1 MLEAHEPALITTIA
15 FGLALAFVFGVI
27 ARRLHIPPIVGYL
40 VAGVAVGPFTPGF
53 VADEELA
60 AQLAEIG
67 VILLMFGVGLHFSLR
82 DLFAVRSIAIP
93 GAIGQIA
100 VASLLGT
107 VIGLALG
114 WQLGGAIVLG
124 LAISVASTV
133 VLVRALMER
142 GELDSLQGR
151 IALGWLIVEDIFT
164 VVVLV
169 LLPSIA
175 PLIDGVP
182 GQDEA
187 PLDALVDLGLALG
200 RAAIFAAILVLA
212 GARLMPWLLV
222 YVARLR
228 DRELFTLAAVAVAL
242 GIAYLAYSVFG
253 LSLALGAFLAGAL
266 VSESDTSHQ
275 VAADARPLRDVFSIL
290 FFVSVGMLVDPAF
303 LLENVPA
310 IALLVLVIVAV
321 KAGTAFVIVSLLG
334 HPPRVGLTVAAG
346 LAQVGE
352 FSFILA
358 SLGLSLGLVPPAGM
372 QLVISAALI
381 SITLNPL
388 LFRAVDPASHR
399 LTLSSRVGRLMAG
412 RSAPPG
418 EGWGV
423 VVGVAAGGGG
433 AGVEAGAQAPEAALR
448 GHAVVVGSGRVAG
461 FVIHALSRRE
471 FDFVVISEDRRDVE
485 RLRREG
491 VRAIFGDATSPEL
504 LERAGMA
511 AARVAV
517 VAIPDEHA
525 AGLIVKRAR
534 ALNPRVALVVRSH
547 SEHLVAELSSQA
559 GPIQTIHA
567 ELELA
572 VQMTRYTLR
581 RFGVS
586 TIEAEAVAE
595 GLRRRGGTG
604 QR

>member
-1 MLEAHEPALITTIA
+1 MPDAHSPALITTIA
-15 FGLALAFVFGVI
+15 FGLALAFVFGVV
-27 ARRLHIPPIVGYL
+27 ARRLGIPPIVGYL

-53 VADEELA
+53 VADVELA

-107 VIGLALG
+107 IIGLALG
-114 WQLGGAIVLG
+114 WSLGGAVVLG

-151 IALGWLIVEDIFT
+151 IALGWLIVEDLFT

-175 PLIDGVP
+175 PLLNGRATESD
-182 GQDEA
+182 A

-200 RAAIFAAILVLA
+200 RASIFAAILVVV
-212 GARLMPWLLV
+212 GVRLMPWLLV

-290 FFVSVGMLVDPAF
+290 FFVSVGMLVDPGF
-303 LLENVPA
+303 LVENVPA
-310 IALLVLVIVAV
+310 IALLVLVIVVV
-321 KAGTAFVIVSLLG
+321 KAATAFVIVSLLG

-358 SLGLSLGLVPPAGM
+358 SLGLSLGLVPPEGM
-372 QLVISAALI
+372 QLVVSAALI
-381 SITLNPL
+381 SITLNPV
-388 LFRAVDPASHR
+388 LFRAVDPLTHR
-399 LTLSSRVGRLMAG
+399 LTLSSRVGRLVAG
-412 RSAPPG
+412 RS
-418 EGWGV
+418 
-423 VVGVAAGGGG
+423 GGL
-433 AGVEAGAQAPEAALR
+433 ATPEAVPHGEELR

-461 FVIHALSRRE
+461 LVIHALSRRE
-471 FDFVVISEDRRDVE
+471 FSFVVISEDRRDVE
-485 RLRREG
+485 RLRGES

-504 LERAGMA
+504 LERAGIA

-525 AGLIVKRAR
+525 ARLIVERAR
-534 ALNPRVALVVRSH
+534 ALNPRIALVVRSH
-547 SEHLVAELSSQA
+547 SEHLVAALTNQP

-586 TIEAEAVAE
+586 TIEAEAIAE

>member
-388 LFRAVDPASHR
+388 LFRAVDPASRR
-399 LTLSSRVGRLMAG
+399 LTLSSRVGRLIAG

-418 EGWGV
+418 DGRGA
-423 VVGVAAGGGG
+423 VVGAA
-433 AGVEAGAQAPEAALR
+433 EAPEAALR

-491 VRAIFGDATSPEL
+491 VRAIYGDATSPEL

>member
-1 MLEAHEPALITTIA
+1 MPEAHEPALITTIA

-27 ARRLHIPPIVGYL
+27 ARRLRIPPIVGYL
-40 VAGVAVGPFTPGF
+40 VAGVAVGPYTPGF

-93 GAIGQIA
+93 GAIGQVA

-107 VIGLALG
+107 IIGLALG
-114 WQLGGAIVLG
+114 WTLGGAIVLG

-151 IALGWLIVEDIFT
+151 IALGWLIVEDLFT

-175 PLIDGVP
+175 PLLDDVP
-182 GQDEA
+182 GADDA
-187 PLDALVDLGLALG
+187 PVDALVNLVLALG
-200 RAAIFAAILVLA
+200 SAGIFAAILVVV

-290 FFVSVGMLVDPAF
+290 FFVSVGMLVDPGF
-303 LLENVPA
+303 VLDNVPA
-310 IALLVLVIVAV
+310 IALLVLVIVAA
-321 KAGTAFVIVSLLG
+321 KSATAFVIVSQLG

-358 SLGLSLGLVPPAGM
+358 SLGFSLGLVPPEGM
-372 QLVISAALI
+372 QLVVSAALI

-399 LTLSSRVGRLMAG
+399 LTLSSRVGRL
-412 RSAPPG
+412 
-418 EGWGV
+418 V
-423 VVGVAAGGGG
+423 VRRP
-433 AGVEAGAQAPEAALR
+433 APEAGRPEAEEEGHDGELR
-448 GHAVVVGSGRVAG
+448 GHAVIVGSGRVAR

-491 VRAIFGDATSPEL
+491 VRAIYGDATSPEL
-504 LERAGMA
+504 LERAGMGS
-511 AARVAV
+511 ARVGV

-525 AGLIVKRAR
+525 AGLIVERAR

-547 SEHLVAELSSQA
+547 SERLVAALANEP